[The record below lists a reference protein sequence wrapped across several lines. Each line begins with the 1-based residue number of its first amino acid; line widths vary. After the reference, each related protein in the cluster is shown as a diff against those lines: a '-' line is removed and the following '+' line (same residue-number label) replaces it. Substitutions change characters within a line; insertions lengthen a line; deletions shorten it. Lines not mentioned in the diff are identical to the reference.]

1 MIPNGKDRSTVRPTL
16 QALAEQQQELNTLR
30 STVATQATQI
40 TAQSQQLAAQGHTI
54 EQLGRGLFS
63 LASMA
68 GGDVQS
74 KVASAMLRKHADVQN
89 PAQPVPEPPAGPPTQ
104 STPEVE
110 TPEAFANVQD
120 PGLVPGSTND
130 VAADATTT
138 SYTPGMDIASQP
150 FHQLVDVTQPVDGT
164 QNPRPLQETKTL
176 TDVRVGDPMNPQ
188 TAFPLQGEFANAQ
201 RTSSRKTAAQIAAD
215 ASRRTMASL
224 RLAGLR
230 LQAGTADGE
239 SNYTVAAVIERD
251 ASLSTED
258 IEREILT
265 LESVKQAASTRA
277 ANARLVPK
285 AATRQPRP
293 SMQGAPHTASHVP
306 SAEEIED
313 AIFLD

>member
-1 MIPNGKDRSTVRPTL
+1 MAMRPTL
-16 QALAEQQQELNTLR
+16 QALAEQQQELNALR
-30 STVATQATQI
+30 NTVGAQA
-40 TAQSQQLAAQGHTI
+40 AQLTRQASQLAAQGTTI
-54 EQLGRGLFS
+54 ERLGRGLFS

-74 KVASAMLRKHADVQN
+74 KIASAMLKRADVQN
-89 PAQPVPEPPAGPPTQ
+89 PAQPVPEPPAGPPTE
-104 STPEVE
+104 STQEAE

-150 FHQLVDVTQPVDGT
+150 FHQLIDVTQPVDGT

-188 TAFPLQGEFANAQ
+188 TAFPLGGEFANAQ
-201 RTSSRKTAAQIAAD
+201 RTSSKTAAAD

-224 RLAGLR
+224 RLARLR
-230 LQAGTADGE
+230 LQAGTAEGE
-239 SNYTVAAVIERD
+239 SDFVVAAMIEKD
-251 ASLSTED
+251 AQVSTAA
-258 IEREILT
+258 IEQEIST
-265 LESVKQAASTRA
+265 LENVKKAASSRA

-285 AATRQPRP
+285 SANRQPRP
-293 SMQGAPHTASHVP
+293 SLQGGTSHTASAAPV
-306 SAEEIED
+306 STETED
-313 AIFLD
+313 ADLFD